1 MSSAKKVG
9 FYTLGCKLNFSETS
23 TIAREFEAGGF
34 VRARQGE
41 TADVY
46 VVNSCSVT
54 EHADKKCRN
63 IVRRIVRTNPD
74 AIVAVTGCYA
84 QLRPQDLA
92 AIDGVD
98 LVIGNNDKGTIYERV
113 SALGAKRKA
122 SVHTCEAGELTNF
135 FAAFSTGDRT
145 RSFLK
150 VQDG

>member
-98 LVIGNNDKGTIYERV
+98 LVIGNNDKGSIYEL
-113 SALGAKRKA
+113 SLIHI
-122 SVHTCEAGELTNF
+122 SEP
-135 FAAFSTGDRT
+135 T
-145 RSFLK
+145 RRS
-150 VQDG
+150 

>member
-54 EHADKKCRN
+54 EHADKKCRY
-63 IVRRIVRTNPD
+63 IVSRIVRTNPD

-98 LVIGNNDKGTIYERV
+98 LVIGNNDKGSIY
-113 SALGAKRKA
+113 
-122 SVHTCEAGELTNF
+122 
-135 FAAFSTGDRT
+135 
-145 RSFLK
+145 
-150 VQDG
+150 